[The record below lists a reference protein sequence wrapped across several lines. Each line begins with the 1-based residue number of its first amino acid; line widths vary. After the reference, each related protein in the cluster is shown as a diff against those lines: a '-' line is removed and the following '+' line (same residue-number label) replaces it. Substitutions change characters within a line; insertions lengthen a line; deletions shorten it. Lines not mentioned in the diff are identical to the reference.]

1 MYRPALL
8 ATAIF
13 FAGTAP
19 ALAETTL
26 TEPALSADELDFD
39 LPIDAAMLSDKE
51 LGEQRGGFT
60 FQGMEIKLGADIR
73 TFLNGELALHTVIS
87 MDGNGLQQ
95 TQTVSGGLTL
105 ADADALRNNVLSN
118 GAITM
123 NVGDNQVYLANGG
136 QTAIYHATDGSLQNV
151 LVNTASNISASQE
164 VTATLEVGGYQM
176 FADTLAADRLSGA
189 IGEDIT
195 RAMTGSFGL

>member
-87 MDGNGLQQ
+87 MDGKLFRAA
-95 TQTVSGGLTL
+95 SRWRMPMRY
-105 ADADALRNNVLSN
+105 A
-118 GAITM
+118 TM
-123 NVGDNQVYLANGG
+123 CCP
-136 QTAIYHATDGSLQNV
+136 TARSP
-151 LVNTASNISASQE
+151 
-164 VTATLEVGGYQM
+164 
-176 FADTLAADRLSGA
+176 
-189 IGEDIT
+189 
-195 RAMTGSFGL
+195 